1 MTKALPLQ
9 SNDVNLSIE
18 EGTADDLMERYSERD
33 ILTEVG
39 RKAFEAA
46 RQYVRD
52 GRVVAFD
59 QDDGVVFGQVLGTAR
74 RPYEQTIEVE
84 GIRGGVGIA
93 GECSCPVGFNC
104 KHVAAVLLFGLQSA
118 NRLTRP
124 SAEDRLARL
133 LYSPA
138 QRSVASSAHN
148 VDTVPGLAA
157 WLEDLDRAQAMAEE
171 SYPSSIA
178 QRLVYVLSPIP
189 LGEGVPRLGVQPI
202 SARLLKDGRFSGN
215 NRPYE
220 ASGALSG
227 TPAKFLRPSDLK
239 ILRAVALLR
248 RDYGGGA
255 SISLASDGGAAIL
268 TEVIA
273 TGRAR
278 WLGLDGPVLSVGPPQ
293 SGRFVWQTAGEAGLV
308 PGLELDGQ
316 GVPLSATP
324 PVYVDPEQ
332 GLIGVIETS
341 YPPRIAATLLA
352 APKVPGAAVKAFNAA
367 LTKRAPGLAAL
378 AVPEPKRERLAGVTP
393 IPVLSLF
400 AADLPPESAL
410 QYGYYGYGTPPA
422 PERVGLGRLSFRYGY
437 VNILLGDA
445 APVVTRLTDGR
456 LIEVHRDAEAERRA
470 IASLLANDFVPLS
483 ERRSRVP
490 ATHAHDLVP
499 EGDELAWLDA
509 QFHILPQ
516 LRADGWEIE
525 VSDNFPGRLL
535 CVGDSFEAEVHEGSG
550 IDWLELHLGIIVDG
564 ERIDLIDPIV
574 TMIAAPGFD
583 LELLE
588 TAAEDDEASYL
599 PLNDGRVL
607 AFSAARLKTI
617 VAAIRDLAFGNG
629 SREGRLRLSRAD
641 AAGLAA
647 FEAAMPDTIWR
658 GGERVRE
665 MGRRLGAAGGI
676 PSAVLPPNFRATL
689 RPYQHEG
696 VSWLAFLR
704 DVGFGGVLA
713 DDMGLG
719 KTVQALAL
727 LAIDKAQGRL
737 DGPAL
742 VVAPTSLMANWR
754 REAERF
760 APDLRVLTLHGHD
773 RADRFGA
780 IPDSDL
786 VLTTYPLIA
795 RDHAVLAARTWP
807 LLLLDEAQTI
817 KNPDAATTKLLLGIE
832 AHHRICLT
840 GTPLENNLNEL
851 WSLFAF
857 ACPGLLGDRQSF
869 AKLWRG
875 PIEKQG
881 DRERSRLLARRVKPF
896 LLRRTKTEVAR
907 ELPPKTEIVERID
920 LQGSQRDVYEG
931 IRLSMH
937 ARVSAAIAE
946 RGFARSRIIILDALL
961 KLRQACCDPR
971 LLKQSTGSEDK
982 AHPTRRTMARKPTI
996 RSSDAGSAKLDR
1008 LEEMVVELLA
1018 EGRRILVFSQFT
1030 SMLRLIQERLTTR
1043 AIAYALLTGATRDR
1057 EGAIR
1062 QFEDGDASVFLVS
1075 LKAGGTGLNLI
1086 AADTVILYDPWWNP
1100 AVEDQ
1105 AVDRAYRIG
1114 QTKPVFVH
1122 KLVASGTIEEK
1133 MEILKERKS
1142 ALAQSLF
1149 DPDGSPTLAM
1159 TQADL
1164 ELLLSADY

>member
-1 MTKALPLQ
+1 
-9 SNDVNLSIE
+9 
-18 EGTADDLMERYSERD
+18 MERYREKD
-33 ILTEVG
+33 ILNEVG

-46 RQYVRD
+46 QQYLLE
-52 GRVVAFD
+52 GRVVLFE

-74 RPYEQTIEVE
+74 QPYAQTIEIG
-84 GIRGGVGIA
+84 GIRGGVSIA
-93 GECSCPVGFNC
+93 GECTCPVGFNC
-104 KHVAAVLLFGLQSA
+104 KHVAAVLLFGLQSTKNSA
-118 NRLTRP
+118 RP
-124 SAEDRLARL
+124 SSEERIARL
-133 LYSPA
+133 VSAPA
-138 QRSVASSAHN
+138 QHSITSLAQGAIPM
-148 VDTVPGLAA
+148 PGLAA
-157 WLEDLDRAQAMAEE
+157 WLDDLDRAQAVAEE
-171 SYPSSIA
+171 SYPDSIA
-178 QRLVYVLSPIP
+178 QRLVYVLGPIP
-189 LGEGVPRLGVQPI
+189 FGQGVPRLGVQPI
-202 SARLLKDGRFSGN
+202 SARLRKDGRFSEN
-215 NRPYE
+215 SRPYE
-220 ASGALSG
+220 ASTVLSG
-227 TPAKFLRPSDLK
+227 SPAKFLRPSDLR
-239 ILRAVALLR
+239 ILRAATLLR

-255 SISLASDGGAAIL
+255 AINLASDGGAAIL
-268 TEVIA
+268 AELLA

-278 WLGLDGPVLSVGPPQ
+278 WLGLDGPALAAGPPR
-293 SGRFVWQTAGEAGLV
+293 SGRIAWQSAREAALV
-308 PGLELDGQ
+308 TRLELDGR
-316 GVPLSATP
+316 GIALAATP

-332 GLIGVIETS
+332 GLIGVVETGH
-341 YPPRIAATLLA
+341 PPRVAATLLA
-352 APKVPGAAVKAFNAA
+352 APEVPGTAVAAFNAA
-367 LTKRAPGLAAL
+367 LTQRAPRLAAL
-378 AVPEPKRERLAGVTP
+378 AVPEPKRERLAGAAPV
-393 IPVLSLF
+393 PVLSLF
-400 AADLPPESAL
+400 AADLPPESASP
-410 QYGYYGYGTPPA
+410 YGYYGYGTPPV
-422 PERVGLGRLSFRYGY
+422 PERVGLGRLSFRYGP
-437 VNILLGDA
+437 VTLFLGEA
-445 APVVTRLTDGR
+445 NPVVTRLVAGR
-456 LIEVHRDAEAERRA
+456 LIELHRDAEAERRA
-470 IASLLANDFVPLS
+470 VAHLLANDFVPLP
-483 ERRSRVP
+483 ERRARVP
-490 ATHAHDLVP
+490 AAHARDFVP
-499 EGDELAWLDA
+499 EGDDLAWLDA

-516 LRADGWEIE
+516 LRGEGWEIE
-525 VSDNFPGRLL
+525 ISDDFPGRLL
-535 CVGDSFEAEVHEGSG
+535 RAGDSFEAEVREGSG
-550 IDWLELHLGIIVDG
+550 IDWLELHLGTMVDG
-564 ERIDLIDPIV
+564 ERIDLIGPIV
-574 TMIAAPGFD
+574 AMITAPGFD
-583 LELLE
+583 LATVE
-588 TAAEDDEASYL
+588 TAAEDDEAAYL
-599 PLNDGRVL
+599 PLGDGRVL
-607 AFSAARLKTI
+607 AFSAARLKPI
-617 VAAIRDLAFGNG
+617 VVAIRDLALG
-629 SREGRLRLSRAD
+629 SWAGEGRLRLSRAD

-665 MGRRLGAAGGI
+665 MGRRLGAAGSI
-676 PSAVLPPNFRATL
+676 PPAVLPPSFRATL
-689 RPYQHEG
+689 RPYQQEG
-696 VSWLAFLR
+696 VSWLAFLGE
-704 DVGFGGVLA
+704 VGFGGVLA

-727 LAIDKAQGRL
+727 LAIEKAQGRL

-817 KNPDAATTKLLLGIE
+817 KNPDATTTKLLLGIE
-832 AHHRICLT
+832 ARHRVCLT
-840 GTPLENNLNEL
+840 GTPLENNLDEL

-857 ACPGLLGDRQSF
+857 ACPGLLGDRKSF
-869 AKLWRG
+869 ARVWRG

-896 LLRRTKTEVAR
+896 LLRRTKEEVAR
-907 ELPPKTEIVERID
+907 ELPPKTGIVERID
-920 LQGSQRDVYEG
+920 LQGPQRDIYEA

-946 RGFARSRIIILDALL
+946 RGWARSRIIILDALL

-971 LLKQSTGSEDK
+971 LLKQAVAGGEDGK
-982 AHPTRRTMARKPTI
+982 AHPPRRSTARKPAMRTPG
-996 RSSDAGSAKLDR
+996 AGSAKLDR
-1008 LEEMVVELLA
+1008 LEEMLVELLA

-1030 SMLRLIQERLTTR
+1030 AMLRLIEERLAKR
-1043 AIAYALLTGATRDR
+1043 AVRYALLTGATRDR
-1057 EGAIR
+1057 EAAIR
-1062 QFEDGDASVFLVS
+1062 LFEGGSVSVFLVS

-1149 DPDGSPTLAM
+1149 DHDGTPTLAM

-1164 ELLLSADY
+1164 ELLLASEV

>member
-1 MTKALPLQ
+1 
-9 SNDVNLSIE
+9 
-18 EGTADDLMERYSERD
+18 MERYSEKD
-33 ILTEVG
+33 IFTEVG

-46 RQYVRD
+46 RQYVRE
-52 GRVVAFD
+52 GRVLAFD
-59 QDDGVVFGQVLGTAR
+59 QDDELVFGQVLGTAR

-93 GECSCPVGFNC
+93 GECTCPVGFNC

-118 NRLTRP
+118 NRLTRL
-124 SAEDRLARL
+124 SSEERLARL
-133 LYSPA
+133 LSAPA
-138 QRSVASSAHN
+138 QRSVASSTHDVN
-148 VDTVPGLAA
+148 TVPGLAA
-157 WLEDLDRAQAMAEE
+157 WLEDLDRAQATAEE

-189 LGEGVPRLGVQPI
+189 FGKGVPRLGVQPI

-220 ASGALSG
+220 ASAALSG
-227 TPAKFLRPSDLK
+227 APAKFLRPSDLK

-255 SISLASDGGAAIL
+255 SISLAGDGGAAIL
-268 TEVIA
+268 SEVLA

-293 SGRFVWQTAGEAGLV
+293 SGRIVWQTAGEAALV
-308 PGLELDGQ
+308 PGLELDDGR
-316 GVPLSATP
+316 GIALSATP

-332 GLIGVIETS
+332 GLVGVIETS
-341 YPPRIAATLLA
+341 HPPRIAATLLA
-352 APKVPGAAVKAFNAA
+352 APEVPGAAVAAFNAA
-367 LTKRAPGLAAL
+367 LTQRAPGLAAL
-378 AVPEPKRERLAGVTP
+378 AVPEPKRERLAGITP
-393 IPVLSLF
+393 ISVLSLF
-400 AADLPPESAL
+400 AADLPPESASP
-410 QYGYYGYGTPPA
+410 YGYYGYGTPPA
-422 PERVGLGRLSFRYGY
+422 PERVGLGRLSFRYGA
-437 VNILLGDA
+437 VNIPLSDT
-445 APVVTRLTDGR
+445 APVVTRLTAGR
-456 LIEVHRDAEAERRA
+456 LIELHRDAEAEHRA
-470 IASLLANDFVPLS
+470 IASLLANDFVPLP
-483 ERRSRVP
+483 ERRARVP
-490 ATHAHDLVP
+490 ATHAHDFVP

-516 LRADGWEIE
+516 LRAEGWEIN
-525 VSDNFPGRLL
+525 VADDFPGRLL
-535 CVGDSFEAEVHEGSG
+535 RVDDSLKAEVHEGSG
-550 IDWLELHLGIIVDG
+550 IDWLELHLGVVVAG
-564 ERIDLIDPIV
+564 ERIDLIGPIV
-574 TMIAAPGFD
+574 AMIAAPGFD
-583 LELLE
+583 LTMVE
-588 TAAEDDEASYL
+588 TAAEDDEAAYL
-599 PLNDGRVL
+599 PLSDGRVL
-607 AFSAARLKTI
+607 AFPAARLKTI
-617 VAAIRDLAFGNG
+617 VAAIRDLALGNWSG
-629 SREGRLRLSRAD
+629 EGRLRLSRAD

-647 FEAAMPDTIWR
+647 FETAMPDTIWR

-665 MGRRLGAAGGI
+665 MGRRLGAVGGI
-676 PSAVLPPNFRATL
+676 PPAVLPPSFRATL

-773 RADRFGA
+773 RADRFGS
-780 IPDSDL
+780 IPESDL

-840 GTPLENNLNEL
+840 GTPLENNLDEL

-857 ACPGLLGDRQSF
+857 ACPGLLGDRKSF
-869 AKLWRG
+869 GKVWRG

-881 DRERSRLLARRVKPF
+881 DRERSRLLSRRVKPF
-896 LLRRTKTEVAR
+896 LLRRTKAEVAR

-920 LQGSQRDVYEG
+920 LQAPQRDVYEA

-971 LLKQSTGSEDK
+971 LLKQADASSQDK
-982 AHPTRRTMARKPTI
+982 SRSTRRNTARKPVK
-996 RSSDAGSAKLDR
+996 RSTDAGSAKLDR
-1008 LEEMVVELLA
+1008 LDEMLVELLA

-1030 SMLRLIQERLTTR
+1030 SMLRLIQERLTRR

-1057 EGAIR
+1057 EAAIR
-1062 QFEDGDASVFLVS
+1062 QFENGDASVFLVS

-1133 MEILKERKS
+1133 MEVLKERKS

-1149 DPDGSPTLAM
+1149 DPDGTPTLAM

-1164 ELLLSADY
+1164 ELLLAPEY

>member
-1 MTKALPLQ
+1 
-9 SNDVNLSIE
+9 
-18 EGTADDLMERYSERD
+18 MERYNEKD

-59 QDDGVVFGQVLGTAR
+59 QDDEVVFGQVLGTAR

-93 GECSCPVGFNC
+93 GECTCSVGFNC

-124 SAEDRLARL
+124 SSEERLARL
-133 LYSPA
+133 LTAPA
-138 QRSVASSAHN
+138 QRSVASSAHD

-178 QRLVYVLSPIP
+178 QRLVYVLNPIP
-189 LGEGVPRLGVQPI
+189 FREGVPRLGVQPI
-202 SARLLKDGRFSGN
+202 SARLLKDGRFSGS

-220 ASGALSG
+220 ASSALSG
-227 TPAKFLRPSDLK
+227 TPAKFLRPSDLR

-248 RDYGGGA
+248 RNYGSGV
-255 SISLASDGGAAIL
+255 SISLAGEGGAAIL
-268 TEVIA
+268 AEVLA

-278 WLGLDGPVLSVGPPQ
+278 WLGLDGSVLSAGPPQ
-293 SGRFVWQTAGEAGLV
+293 TGRIVWQMAGEAALV
-308 PGLELDGQ
+308 PGLELDGR
-316 GVPLSATP
+316 GIALSATP
-324 PVYVDPEQ
+324 PVYVDSEQ

-341 YPPRIAATLLA
+341 HPPRIAATLLA
-352 APKVPGAAVKAFNAA
+352 APRVPGAAVKAFNAA
-367 LTKRAPGLAAL
+367 LTKRAPKLAAL

-393 IPVLSLF
+393 KPVLSLF
-400 AADLPPESAL
+400 AADLPPESASP
-410 QYGYYGYGTPPA
+410 YGYGTPPA
-422 PERVGLGRLSFRYGY
+422 PERVGLGRLSFRYGS
-437 VNILLGDA
+437 VTIPLGEA
-445 APVVTRLTDGR
+445 KPVVTRLTGGR
-456 LIEVHRDAEAERRA
+456 LIELHRDAEAERRA
-470 IASLLANDFVPLS
+470 IASLLANDFVPLP
-483 ERRSRVP
+483 ERRARVP
-490 ATHAHDLVP
+490 TAHVHDFVP

-525 VSDNFPGRLL
+525 VSEDFPGRLL
-535 CVGDSFEAEVHEGSG
+535 RVGDSFEAEVHEGSG
-550 IDWLELHLGIIVDG
+550 IDWLELHLGVIVDG
-564 ERIDLIDPIV
+564 ERIDLIGPIV
-574 TMIAAPGFD
+574 AMIAAPGFD
-583 LELLE
+583 LEMLE
-588 TAAEDDEASYL
+588 SAAEDDEASYL
-599 PLNDGRVL
+599 PLSDGRVL
-607 AFSAARLKTI
+607 AFPAARLKTI
-617 VAAIRDLAFGNG
+617 VAAIRDLAHGNG
-629 SREGRLRLSRAD
+629 AEEGRLRLSRAD

-665 MGRRLGAAGGI
+665 MGRRLGATGGI
-676 PSAVLPPNFRATL
+676 PPAVLPPSFRATL

-742 VVAPTSLMANWR
+742 AVAPTSLMANWR

-795 RDHAVLAARTWP
+795 RDHAMLAARTWP

-832 AHHRICLT
+832 AQHRICLT
-840 GTPLENNLNEL
+840 GTPLENNLDEL

-857 ACPGLLGDRQSF
+857 ACPGLLGDRKSF
-869 AKLWRG
+869 AKVWRG

-896 LLRRTKTEVAR
+896 LLRRTKAEVAR

-971 LLKQSTGSEDK
+971 LLKQSTDSEDK
-982 AHPTRRTMARKPTI
+982 AHPPSRTMARKPAI
-996 RSSDAGSAKLDR
+996 RLTDAGSAKLDR
-1008 LEEMVVELLA
+1008 LEEMLVELLA

-1030 SMLRLIQERLTTR
+1030 SMLRLIQERLTRR

-1057 EGAIR
+1057 EAAIR

-1122 KLVASGTIEEK
+1122 KLVATGTIEEK

-1149 DPDGSPTLAM
+1149 DPDGTPTLAM

-1164 ELLLSADY
+1164 ESLLAPDY